1 MSDAPIMAP
10 TAGPDQPL
18 AAANISQLVAVAL
31 RLAMEVSTLRER
43 LRTQQ
48 VLLEQTGVLAPG
60 AVDRCAGVSV
70 WWSAS
75 GDGGGH
81 GCAAGRTDSA
91 SRGLVA

>member
-18 AAANISQLVAVAL
+18 GAANVSQLVAVAL

-48 VLLEQTGVLAPG
+48 VLLEQAGVLAPG
-60 AVDRCAGVSV
+60 AVDSFVPQGEELQARL
-70 WWSAS
+70 
-75 GDGGGH
+75 
-81 GCAAGRTDSA
+81 AADSELIEA
-91 SRGLVA
+91 LSSDLQTRG

>member
-18 AAANISQLVAVAL
+18 GPANISQLVAVAL

-48 VLLEQTGVLAPG
+48 VLLEQAGVIAQG
-60 AVDRCAGVSV
+60 AVDSFVPLGEELQARLAADRELIEAL
-70 WWSAS
+70 AS
-75 GDGGGH
+75 DL
-81 GCAAGRTDSA
+81 RT
-91 SRGLVA
+91 

>member
-48 VLLEQTGVLAPG
+48 VLLEEMGVANVADPLGGSWYVEALT
-60 AVDRCAGVSV
+60 DRMEAQAGV
-70 WWSAS
+70 
-75 GDGGGH
+75 
-81 GCAAGRTDSA
+81 CAVPWLRITQSPC
-91 SRGLVA
+91 

>member
-48 VLLEQTGVLAPG
+48 LLLEQAGVLAPG
-60 AVDRCAGVSV
+60 AVARFVPQGEELQARLAADRELIEAL
-70 WWSAS
+70 AS
-75 GDGGGH
+75 DL
-81 GCAAGRTDSA
+81 RT
-91 SRGLVA
+91 

>member
-10 TAGPDQPL
+10 TAGPDQSL

-48 VLLEQTGVLAPG
+48 VLLEQAGVLAPG
-60 AVDRCAGVSV
+60 AVDRFVPQGEELQARLAADRELIEAL
-70 WWSAS
+70 AS
-75 GDGGGH
+75 DL
-81 GCAAGRTDSA
+81 RT
-91 SRGLVA
+91 

>member
-60 AVDRCAGVSV
+60 AVDRFVPQGEELQARLAADRELIEAL
-70 WWSAS
+70 AS
-75 GDGGGH
+75 DL
-81 GCAAGRTDSA
+81 RT
-91 SRGLVA
+91 